1 MDEIGKSEKLTQHVI
16 RQINNIFG
24 LEKKE
29 INILIIEITEFLQE
43 ETRKRTSEII
53 IDH

>member
-24 LEKKE
+24 LEKNE
-29 INILIIEITEFLQE
+29 INILMSTGGGTKSL
-43 ETRKRTSEII
+43 
-53 IDH
+53 

>member
-16 RQINNIFG
+16 RQINNIFC

-29 INILIIEITEFLQE
+29 INILMSAGGGTKSL
-43 ETRKRTSEII
+43 
-53 IDH
+53 